1 MCLAVPGLIL
11 SIREDEPILRPG
23 RVRFGGVIREVSLA
37 LVPEATLGDHVVV
50 HAGVAISRLDE
61 AQAAATLAE
70 LEAMGALE
78 TSILELSSGL
88 AAEET
93 GE

>member
-1 MCLAVPGLIL
+1 MCLAVPGLVL
-11 SIREDEPILRPG
+11 TVDETDPLMRLG
-23 RVRFGGVIREVSLA
+23 RVRFGGVIREVALA
-37 LVPEATLGDHVVV
+37 LVPEAMPGDHVVV

-78 TSILELSSGL
+78 AGMQELALGL
-88 AAEET
+88 T
-93 GE
+93 DGEGA